1 MWDVCI
7 EILNDLSQAPGDD
20 ITTLNGK
27 CSFPLAAAGVTVDQ
41 PWSRARVVV
50 GGFSCR
56 SRDAR
61 FVFVELTVW
70 GCLLTDGDRDG
81 CVVTLCRAYVLS
93 VPELVNMLLLLLL
106 FFFKVVGLF
115 FFNLTKI
122 IPTWAQRM
130 GGLWALEKR
139 SRPAGCW
146 RVALEALQ
154 LWNVQNPDA
163 SWKNQRWGSTIS
175 HTTMILHDLFII
187 FGPETWSR
195 EPLGCGRQIFAAPP
209 SVACGDVTLCF
220 VINQRFLV
228 NILNSL
234 SEF

>member
-1 MWDVCI
+1 M
-7 EILNDLSQAPGDD
+7 
-20 ITTLNGK
+20 
-27 CSFPLAAAGVTVDQ
+27 VTVTAA
-41 PWSRARVVV
+41 WWL
-50 GGFSCR
+50 C
-56 SRDAR
+56 
-61 FVFVELTVW
+61 VELTCSL
-70 GCLLTDGDRDG
+70 CLNSWI
-81 CVVTLCRAYVLS
+81 CCCYYYYY
-93 VPELVNMLLLLLL
+93 
-106 FFFKVVGLF
+106 FFKVVGFF

-163 SWKNQRWGSTIS
+163 SWKKPEMRIHHQPHNNDSPW
-175 HTTMILHDLFII
+175 FIYYLW
-187 FGPETWSR
+187 PWNLVPWASRLWTW
-195 EPLGCGRQIFAAPP
+195 PGQIFAAPP

>member
-1 MWDVCI
+1 MQFSIGCCWRDRGSTVKPSSGGCGGVLLQI
-7 EILNDLSQAPGDD
+7 PGR
-20 ITTLNGK
+20 TFCFCGTNGVGM
-27 CSFPLAAAGVTVDQ
+27 SAYWWW
-41 PWSRARVVV
+41 PWRLRGDSVSSLRALCAWTREYVVIIIIII
-50 GGFSCR
+50 
-56 SRDAR
+56 
-61 FVFVELTVW
+61 
-70 GCLLTDGDRDG
+70 
-81 CVVTLCRAYVLS
+81 
-93 VPELVNMLLLLLL
+93 
-106 FFFKVVGLF
+106 FFKVVGLF

-195 EPLGCGRQIFAAPP
+195 EPLGCGRDR
-209 SVACGDVTLCF
+209 V
-220 VINQRFLV
+220 R
-228 NILNSL
+228 SL
-234 SEF
+234 QLLPL

>member
-1 MWDVCI
+1 MTSPPWTGNAVFHW
-7 EILNDLSQAPGDD
+7 LL
-20 ITTLNGK
+20 
-27 CSFPLAAAGVTVDQ
+27 LAW
-41 PWSRARVVV
+41 PWINREAELGGLW

-106 FFFKVVGLF
+106 FFLKLLLFFYFFKFNQNNPNMSPENGRTELWRNEADLLVVGVLRWKLCNCEMF
-115 FFNLTKI
+115 KTLMHHEKKTEIRIHHQPHNDDSPWFIYYLWPWNLV
-122 IPTWAQRM
+122 PWA
-130 GGLWALEKR
+130 
-139 SRPAGCW
+139 S
-146 RVALEALQ
+146 Q
-154 LWNVQNPDA
+154 LW
-163 SWKNQRWGSTIS
+163 
-175 HTTMILHDLFII
+175 
-187 FGPETWSR
+187 TW
-195 EPLGCGRQIFAAPP
+195 PGQIFAAPP

>member
-1 MWDVCI
+1 MTSPPWTGNAVFHW
-7 EILNDLSQAPGDD
+7 LL
-20 ITTLNGK
+20 
-27 CSFPLAAAGVTVDQ
+27 LAWPRINREAEL
-41 PWSRARVVV
+41 

-93 VPELVNMLLLLLL
+93 VPELVNMLLLIFFFKLLL
-106 FFFKVVGLF
+106 FFYFFK
-115 FFNLTKI
+115 FNQNNPNMSPENGRTLSSGETKQ
-122 IPTWAQRM
+122 TCC
-130 GGLWALEKR
+130 
-139 SRPAGCW
+139 CW

-195 EPLGCGRQIFAAPP
+195 EPLGCGRDR
-209 SVACGDVTLCF
+209 V
-220 VINQRFLV
+220 R
-228 NILNSL
+228 SL
-234 SEF
+234 QLLPL

>member
-1 MWDVCI
+1 MQFSIGCCWRDRGSTVKPSSGGCGGVLLQI
-7 EILNDLSQAPGDD
+7 PGR
-20 ITTLNGK
+20 TFCFCGTNGVGM
-27 CSFPLAAAGVTVDQ
+27 SAYWWW
-41 PWSRARVVV
+41 PWRLRGDSVSSLRALCAWTREYVVIIII
-50 GGFSCR
+50 
-56 SRDAR
+56 
-61 FVFVELTVW
+61 
-70 GCLLTDGDRDG
+70 
-81 CVVTLCRAYVLS
+81 Y
-93 VPELVNMLLLLLL
+93 L
-106 FFFKVVGLF
+106 FFLKLLVFF

-195 EPLGCGRQIFAAPP
+195 EPLGCGRDR
-209 SVACGDVTLCF
+209 V
-220 VINQRFLV
+220 R
-228 NILNSL
+228 SL
-234 SEF
+234 QLLPL

>member
-1 MWDVCI
+1 MTSPPWTGNAVFHW
-7 EILNDLSQAPGDD
+7 LL
-20 ITTLNGK
+20 
-27 CSFPLAAAGVTVDQ
+27 LAWPRINREAEL
-41 PWSRARVVV
+41 

-93 VPELVNMLLLLLL
+93 VPELVNMLLLIFFFKLLL
-106 FFFKVVGLF
+106 FFYFFKFNQNNPNMSPENGRTLSSGETKQTCWLLACCVGSFATVKCSKPWCIMKKPEMRIHHQPHNDDSPWFIYYLWPW
-115 FFNLTKI
+115 NLV
-122 IPTWAQRM
+122 PWASRLWTWP
-130 GGLWALEKR
+130 G
-139 SRPAGCW
+139 
-146 RVALEALQ
+146 
-154 LWNVQNPDA
+154 
-163 SWKNQRWGSTIS
+163 
-175 HTTMILHDLFII
+175 
-187 FGPETWSR
+187 
-195 EPLGCGRQIFAAPP
+195 QIFAAPP

>member
-41 PWSRARVVV
+41 PWSRARGVLLQIPGRTFCFCGTNGVGMSAYWWWPWRLRGDSVSSLRALCAWTREYVVIN
-50 GGFSCR
+50 F
-56 SRDAR
+56 
-61 FVFVELTVW
+61 FFK
-70 GCLLTDGDRDG
+70 
-81 CVVTLCRAYVLS
+81 
-93 VPELVNMLLLLLL
+93 LLL
-106 FFFKVVGLF
+106 FFYFFK
-115 FFNLTKI
+115 FNQNNPNMSPENGRTLSSGETKQ
-122 IPTWAQRM
+122 TCC
-130 GGLWALEKR
+130 
-139 SRPAGCW
+139 CW

-195 EPLGCGRQIFAAPP
+195 EPLGCGRDR
-209 SVACGDVTLCF
+209 V
-220 VINQRFLV
+220 R
-228 NILNSL
+228 SL
-234 SEF
+234 QLLPL

>member
-1 MWDVCI
+1 MTSPPWTGNAVFHW
-7 EILNDLSQAPGDD
+7 LL
-20 ITTLNGK
+20 
-27 CSFPLAAAGVTVDQ
+27 LAW
-41 PWSRARVVV
+41 PWINREAELGWLW

-93 VPELVNMLLLLLL
+93 VPELVNMLLLLLLL

-195 EPLGCGRQIFAAPP
+195 EPLGCGRDR
-209 SVACGDVTLCF
+209 V
-220 VINQRFLV
+220 R
-228 NILNSL
+228 SL
-234 SEF
+234 QLLPL